1 MAMQSQAPQVPSA
14 GPISQESQQK
24 FNELKRQLNE
34 ITSWELAPN
43 SWDKVQIA
51 YSETGNESQA
61 RQLYIALQPP
71 QQKIAGV

>member
-1 MAMQSQAPQVPSA
+1 MAIIAQLPQIPVA
-14 GPISQESQQK
+14 KPITKEAEKK
-24 FNELKRQLNE
+24 FSELKRQLNE

-51 YSETGNESQA
+51 YTETGSESQA
-61 RQLYIALQPP
+61 RQFYAAISPP